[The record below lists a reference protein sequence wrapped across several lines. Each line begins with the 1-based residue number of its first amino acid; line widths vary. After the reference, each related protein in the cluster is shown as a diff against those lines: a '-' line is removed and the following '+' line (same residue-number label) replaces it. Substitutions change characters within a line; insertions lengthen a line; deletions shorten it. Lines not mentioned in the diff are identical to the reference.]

1 MNVSR
6 DDFVIAIRSAFLKK
20 QTKQKFS
27 LLSLITLSIIILILS
42 SFDYKIIKTVRSGI
56 NEIIYRGSFVIS
68 APEKIVKNLNTEIR
82 NHFGLYSN
90 SKKLEKELNE
100 YRSQKI
106 SLDILKFENQKFR
119 QQLDDYLI
127 STEIVF
133 SKIIIDNKSPFL
145 RSIVINKGSRDGIK
159 SGMAVLDQQ
168 YLVGKVIEVNFGTS
182 RVLLLSDINSN
193 IPITISPGN
202 LLAIATGTGKDQAK
216 VNFLKKTHFDKI
228 TNDSLVYSSGTG
240 GLIKSGVPI
249 GRITNFDS
257 KIDEDI
263 NIEFFSD
270 FSQLQYVSVVAFDKV
285 ETKMTEKIDVE
296 TSENENDED
305 IELPTL
311 KKKLD
316 LLIKEKEI
324 NDEITNKIK
333 TENENLKEQ
342 LSNNQIEIINRQQ
355 IIEKQNKIIKS
366 HNIDKDELNFLRLNL
381 EYGER
386 CRKKTFSKKGF
397 KVGTPEYK
405 NCVLKKGRL

>member
-381 EYGER
+381 EYGEK

>member
-42 SFDYKIIKTVRSGI
+42 SFDYKIIKTIRSGI

-285 ETKMTEKIDVE
+285 ETKVTEKINVE